1 MAKNGSM
8 FMINKH
14 NILIPVPK
22 QNRTREPQLKKNS
35 SIALRKMQ
43 GTIRSGEGGERRACY
58 VTPDLSYDWEGERKR
73 RAEIIPTCEPGW
85 AKMMWPIFVYCCCNL
100 AFGLVVFFP
109 LKKQ

>member
-1 MAKNGSM
+1 
-8 FMINKH
+8 MINKH

-22 QNRTREPQLKKNS
+22 QNRTREPQLKKNN
-35 SIALRKMQ
+35 SIELRKMQ
-43 GTIRSGEGGERRACY
+43 GTIRSGEGG
-58 VTPDLSYDWEGERKR
+58 DRKR

-100 AFGLVVFFP
+100 AFGLVFFP